1 MSVVY
6 SNDYLKVI
14 EERNKIFKIEF
25 SYPNVVLINS
35 LIKTRII
42 KGGTIKSDYKIIK
55 FKADSVKSLHQFQE
69 ENEKKIG
76 KKNLRIDDIALLISS
91 LSIQLNYLI
100 SKESHTIIGY
110 NPDHIIVINDKIFAY
125 FGSEL
130 ISKVEDNMALIS
142 YPFSKEDFYVS
153 PELLNLNELPSY
165 VHYKTGYFSLGCLIL
180 YALLT
185 DNDFYN
191 KYLKEESNEINI
203 EIILN
208 LHPIKNTKLYWLL
221 SRCLIKDPKERSILL
236 I

>member
-1 MSVVY
+1 MS
-6 SNDYLKVI
+6 SDYLKII
-14 EERNKIFKIEF
+14 EEKNKIFKIEF
-25 SYPNVVLINS
+25 SYPNIVLINS
-35 LIKTRII
+35 LLKTRII
-42 KGGTIKSDYKIIK
+42 KGGTTTSDYKILK
-55 FKADSVKSLHQFQE
+55 FKADSVKTFHQFQE

-76 KKNLRIDDIALLISS
+76 KKNLRIEDIALLISS
-91 LSIQLNYLI
+91 LSVQLNYLI
-100 SKESHTIIGY
+100 SKESYTIIGY
-110 NPDHIIVINDKIFAY
+110 NPENIIVINDKTFAF

-153 PELLNLNELPSY
+153 PELLILNELPSY

-180 YALLT
+180 YALS

-203 EIILN
+203 ETILN

>member
-1 MSVVY
+1 
-6 SNDYLKVI
+6 
-14 EERNKIFKIEF
+14 
-25 SYPNVVLINS
+25 
-35 LIKTRII
+35 
-42 KGGTIKSDYKIIK
+42 
-55 FKADSVKSLHQFQE
+55 
-69 ENEKKIG
+69 
-76 KKNLRIDDIALLISS
+76 
-91 LSIQLNYLI
+91 
-100 SKESHTIIGY
+100 
-110 NPDHIIVINDKIFAY
+110 
-125 FGSEL
+125 
-130 ISKVEDNMALIS
+130 MALIS

-203 EIILN
+203 ETILN

-221 SRCLIKDPKERSILL
+221 SRCLIKDPKQRSILL

>member
-1 MSVVY
+1 MSTDFKIVE
-6 SNDYLKVI
+6 DK
-14 EERNKIFKIEF
+14 NKIFKIEF
-25 SYPNVVLINS
+25 SYPNPVLINS
-35 LIKTRII
+35 LLKTRLI
-42 KGGTIKSDYKIIK
+42 KGGTTTSDYKIIK
-55 FKADSVKSLHQFQE
+55 FKADSVKTFHQFQE

-76 KKNLRIDDIALLISS
+76 KKNLRIEDIAQLISS
-91 LSIQLNYLI
+91 LSVQLNYLI
-100 SKESHTIIGY
+100 SQESHTIIGY
-110 NPDHIIVINDKIFAY
+110 NPENIIVINDKIFA
-125 FGSEL
+125 FLSSEL

-180 YALLT
+180 YALVT

-191 KYLKEESNEINI
+191 KYLKEESTEINI
-203 EIILN
+203 ETILN

>member
-1 MSVVY
+1 MSTDFKIVE
-6 SNDYLKVI
+6 DK
-14 EERNKIFKIEF
+14 NKIFKIEF
-25 SYPNVVLINS
+25 SYPNIVLINS
-35 LIKTRII
+35 LLKTRLI
-42 KGGTIKSDYKIIK
+42 KGGTTTSDYKILK
-55 FKADSVKSLHQFQE
+55 FKADSVKTFHQFQE

-76 KKNLRIDDIALLISS
+76 KKNLRIEDIAQLISS
-91 LSIQLNYLI
+91 LSVQLNYLI

-110 NPDHIIVINDKIFAY
+110 NPENIIVINDTIFA
-125 FGSEL
+125 FFCSEL

-203 EIILN
+203 ETILN

>member
-1 MSVVY
+1 MSTDFKIV
-6 SNDYLKVI
+6 
-14 EERNKIFKIEF
+14 EEKNKIFKIEF
-25 SYPNVVLINS
+25 SYANPVLINS
-35 LIKTRII
+35 LIKTRLI
-42 KGGTIKSDYKIIK
+42 KGGTTTSDYKILK

-76 KKNLRIDDIALLISS
+76 RKNLRIEDIAQLISS
-91 LSIQLNYLI
+91 LSVQLNYLI

-110 NPDHIIVINDKIFAY
+110 NPEHIIVINDQIFAF

-142 YPFSKEDFYVS
+142 YPFSKEDFYIS

-180 YALLT
+180 YALLS

-191 KYLKEESNEINI
+191 KYLKEDSNEINI
-203 EIILN
+203 ETILN

-221 SRCLIKDPKERSILL
+221 SRCLIKEAKERSILL